1 MSYEFV
7 NEVPER
13 KFPFTLSE
21 RTKQYIDFLNR
32 LSPGHIVKFSPEPG
46 STPEEREF
54 YLRKV
59 RDRLRTAIKK
69 ADGEFVY
76 VRRDNAYY
84 VERLPE
90 RQEVNTLE
98 RTHQR

>member
-1 MSYEFV
+1 MTYEFV

-46 STPEEREF
+46 STPQEREL

-69 ADGEFVY
+69 AEGEYEY
-76 VRRDNAYY
+76 VRRDNSYY
-84 VERLPE
+84 VERLPDKH
-90 RQEVNTLE
+90 EVKPLE
-98 RTHQR
+98 KTSY